1 MGKVGERGWCMT
13 GTATETIVLNS
24 LSLFTCTTVRYG
36 QMLHENVSVLGGNV
50 QRNPFRVK
58 KIRSSFKNQGIHFCH
73 CQVYLE
79 QLVISILILQNK

>member
-1 MGKVGERGWCMT
+1 MT
-13 GTATETIVLNS
+13 GTAMETIALNS

-36 QMLHENVSVLGGNV
+36 QMLQENIGMLGEHV

-58 KIRSSFKNQGIHFCH
+58 KIKSSFKKQESHFCH

-79 QLVISILILQNK
+79 QKHSLPFLP